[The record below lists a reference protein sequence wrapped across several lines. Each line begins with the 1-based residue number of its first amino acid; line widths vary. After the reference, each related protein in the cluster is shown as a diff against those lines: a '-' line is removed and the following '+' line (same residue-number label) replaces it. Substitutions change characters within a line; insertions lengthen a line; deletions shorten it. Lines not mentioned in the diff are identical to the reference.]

1 MVQRAAAGD
10 AMARV
15 VSTVGTPAPSRL
27 QREWR
32 DWLLFI
38 VLAGP
43 NLALFAIFYYR
54 PLIYNAYLSFME
66 WDFLSPVKIPVG
78 FDNYVD
84 VLTDAHFH
92 RVVQNTLVLMGGGVC
107 LTIVIGLGLAL
118 LLNQKLAGRDAARS
132 VLFAPYMLS
141 GAAIAVVWVYIF
153 DPTYGLLRT
162 ILSPLDIIPPNWL
175 RDSAWAMPAVI
186 IVYTWKNLGYTMV
199 ICLAGLQA
207 IPRELYEAA
216 TTDGANALQRFR
228 HVTIPGLAPITFFLL
243 VTGILASFQTFDLIH
258 VLTRGGPVDATYTL
272 IYYLYEQ
279 GFVGFRAGRAG
290 VASVIQ
296 FVFLFVITLVQI
308 RYLERRVTY
317 AG

>member
-1 MVQRAAAGD
+1 
-10 AMARV
+10 MAQAI
-15 VSTVGTPAPSRL
+15 GTPGPSRL
-27 QREWR
+27 KREWR
-32 DWLLFI
+32 DWLLF
-38 VLAGP
+38 VALAGP
-43 NLALFAIFYYR
+43 NLLMFAVFNYR
-54 PLIYNAYLSFME
+54 PLLYNAYLSFYE

-84 VLTDAHFH
+84 VVTDPHFH
-92 RVVQNTLVLMGGGVC
+92 QVLKNTLVLMGGGVC

-162 ILSPLDIIPPNWL
+162 ILSPLNIIPPNWL

-216 TTDGANALQRFR
+216 TTDGANAWQRFR
-228 HVTIPGLAPITFFLL
+228 HITIPGLAPITFFLL

-258 VLTRGGPVDATYTL
+258 VLTRGGPVDATSTL
-272 IYYLYEQ
+272 VYYLYEQ

-296 FVFLFVITLVQI
+296 FLFLFIITLVQI

>member
-1 MVQRAAAGD
+1 
-10 AMARV
+10 MAQV
-15 VSTVGTPAPSRL
+15 VGSPAPSRV

-32 DWLLFI
+32 EWLLF
-38 VLAGP
+38 VALAGP
-43 NLALFAIFYYR
+43 NLLLFIIFNYR
-54 PLIYNAYLSFME
+54 PLVYNAYLSFYD

-78 FDNYVD
+78 FENYVE
-84 VLTDAHFH
+84 VLTDPHFH
-92 RVVQNTLVLMGGGVC
+92 RVLRNTVVLMGGGVC
-107 LTIVIGLGLAL
+107 LTIAIGLALAL
-118 LLNQKLAGRDAARS
+118 LLNQKLVGRDAARS

-162 ILSPLDIIPPNWL
+162 MIAPLGIIPPNWL

-186 IVYTWKNLGYTMV
+186 IVYTWKNVGYTMV

-216 TTDGANALQRFR
+216 TTDGANAWGRFR

-243 VTGILASFQTFDLIH
+243 VTGILTSFQTFDLIH
-258 VLTRGGPVDATYTL
+258 VLTRGGPVDATSTL

-279 GFVGFRAGRAG
+279 GFIGFRAGRAG
-290 VASVIQ
+290 VAAVIQ
-296 FVFLFVITLVQI
+296 FVVLFVITLVQI

-317 AG
+317 AA